1 MELVLL
7 ALPFLAFLACP
18 LMMLFCIVGMRK
30 MGCSTS
36 RTRDTQTPLVTRP
49 DQVAALQ
56 WQLQTIQAEL
66 AALQPRETPVSLP
79 AAVRLEAPGRG
90 ASVGVEAKMAHAT
103 RRPV

>member
-7 ALPFLAFLACP
+7 VLPFLAFLACP
-18 LMMLFCIVGMRK
+18 LMMLFCIVDMRK

-36 RTRDTQTPLVTRP
+36 RTRDAQTPLVTRP
-49 DQVAALQ
+49 NQVAALE
-56 WQLQTIQAEL
+56 WQLQAIQAEL

-79 AAVRLEAPGRG
+79 AAVRLEAPGQG
-90 ASVGVEAKMAHAT
+90 AGAGSEVAHAT

>member
-18 LMMLFCIVGMRK
+18 LMMLFCIVGMRQ

-36 RTRDTQTPLVTRP
+36 RTGDAQTLPATRP

-56 WQLQTIQAEL
+56 RQLQTIQAEL
-66 AALQPRETPVSLP
+66 ATLHPSETPAPRP
-79 AAVRLEAPGRG
+79 AAVRREASGHVTG
-90 ASVGVEAKMAHAT
+90 AGSELVHAA
-103 RRPV
+103 RPLA